1 VNRPMRLALGGVAA
15 LVLAGVLVAPVVIGG
30 AGSGRPCVVTL
41 SYAGAPYV
49 ARATKG
55 ALPVQALAIGVGVTR
70 GCGAK
75 PQNVDVRSLAG
86 IRPSRAVA
94 LSGASD
100 VWVRRG
106 ICPRVEASAL
116 LSCLTR

>member
-1 VNRPMRLALGGVAA
+1 VA
-15 LVLAGVLVAPVVIGG
+15 VLIAGALVAPVVISSG
-30 AGSGRPCVVTL
+30 GSGGSCAMTL
-41 SYAGAPYV
+41 SYSGKPYAV
-49 ARATKG
+49 RPITG
-55 ALPVQALAIGVGVTR
+55 PPPVQDLAIGVGVTR

-86 IRPSRAVA
+86 VRPSRAVG
-94 LSGASD
+94 LSGVQS

-106 ICPRVEASAL
+106 VCARVRPGQL